1 MQLHKINKK
10 GQIFLF
16 GYVIIYTIILISL
29 FFTTIS
35 AANKKEDIIGL
46 RAINLIKANQESDN
60 IELYL
65 DMAAKYSYENSLNK
79 LAENGGYSEE
89 NRCEKTQPTIIDR
102 EEYVILNTCQV
113 LDSNGEFQSQ
123 LKKEIKYYLNIY
135 ESSYTK
141 TSFKDDFNIE
151 KEYPRLEGVPE
162 KIKDDY
168 NYIYTQAIKN
178 TKIEKIEQGSKN
190 LIIAFSD
197 VILPIENDEI
207 SYLNLK
213 PEISIDKPDFTIY
226 KEIHLAINNY
236 CIKKDKKTCEEALKI
251 KFKDINIYTE
261 GILFKIII
269 PYNNYKIKLAFYNDK
284 MIPLMQDLTNTV

>member
-102 EEYVILNTCQV
+102 EEYVILNTWQV
-113 LDSNGEFQSQ
+113 FS
-123 LKKEIKYYLNIY
+123 ITY
-135 ESSYTK
+135 SSL
-141 TSFKDDFNIE
+141 S
-151 KEYPRLEGVPE
+151 
-162 KIKDDY
+162 
-168 NYIYTQAIKN
+168 
-178 TKIEKIEQGSKN
+178 
-190 LIIAFSD
+190 IIVGCVFS
-197 VILPIENDEI
+197 
-207 SYLNLK
+207 
-213 PEISIDKPDFTIY
+213 
-226 KEIHLAINNY
+226 HLFSS
-236 CIKKDKKTCEEALKI
+236 E
-251 KFKDINIYTE
+251 
-261 GILFKIII
+261 
-269 PYNNYKIKLAFYNDK
+269 
-284 MIPLMQDLTNTV
+284 